1 MSTAGGAA
9 LGAVWVVLP
18 TYQEAENVEA
28 MLAAVLGVFDRT
40 GMDGHVLVVD
50 DGSPDGTADLA
61 AAVATRDGRVEVL
74 RRAAKEGIGPAYRA
88 GFRHAL
94 DRGADRVVEM
104 DCDFSHDPKDVHRL
118 VAASRDADLVIGS
131 RNVPGGGV
139 EGWPWLRNFIS
150 KGGSAYART
159 ILGLRIRDM
168 TAGFTLFRRTV
179 LETLDLSGIEASGYM
194 FQIELKYRTVQA
206 GFSVHEVPVTF
217 IDREFGESKMTG
229 SIVTEAMWRVW
240 RLRFR
245 RVPTA

>member
-1 MSTAGGAA
+1 MVRA
-9 LGAVWVVLP
+9 LDV
-18 TYQEAENVEA
+18 ERAEHR
-28 MLAAVLGVFDRT
+28 LDLT
-40 GMDGHVLVVD
+40 VLVID
-50 DGSPDGTADLA
+50 DSSPDGTGAIADRLAQELPWVQVLHRTSKDGLGRAYLAGFQVALDGGADL
-61 AAVATRDGRVEVL
+61 
-74 RRAAKEGIGPAYRA
+74 IM
-88 GFRHAL
+88 
-94 DRGADRVVEM
+94 EM

-131 RNVPGGGV
+131 RNVAGGGV

-168 TAGFTLFRRTV
+168 TAGFTLFRRQV

-245 RVPTA
+245 RVPKA